1 MQAPEAQAAGKPRTV
16 PVWRALPRA
25 LRDAHQSLVDV
36 GNEAGGEVV
45 RLGLG
50 VSSPYLV
57 THPDHVQQVL
67 QERAAN
73 YLRGDDTALWRSVRQ
88 LVGDGILSEGDTW
101 RNSRRT
107 LAPLFRPARINPL
120 VDTMAEAIDGA
131 TGRLDKAAEAGT
143 VVDIGAE
150 LSRLVCAAIMRVFF
164 ANRLGVDDALRIMAA
179 QESIVTAMAPRLLA
193 PVVPWWVPMP
203 GDRRFHRAV
212 QTIDDILLP
221 VLRKALDEP
230 GSGDDVLSTLAR
242 ARNDGQPLTERQMRD
257 DLVSMVAVTTETSY
271 VALTWLWPVLAT
283 HEDVAHRLYAEI
295 EDVVGAGPV
304 RADHLPQ
311 LTYTRMVLDELLR
324 LFPAGWIVPRRAVG
338 ADVLGGVRIDK
349 GSTVILSPYATHRME
364 AFWGSDAES
373 FDPERFTP
381 ERVAARHRYAYYP
394 FGLGIHRCLGEGLFQ
409 LEAQLIV
416 ATLVSKYRFTLT
428 EPTVPGIRVA
438 ASLRPRR
445 RVELTLTRRESAVA
459 R

>member
-1 MQAPEAQAAGKPRTV
+1 M
-16 PVWRALPRA
+16 PVWKALPNA
-25 LRDAHQSLVDV
+25 LRDAHGSLVDA
-36 GNEAGGEVV
+36 GNATGGEVV

-50 VSSPYLV
+50 ISSPYLV

-73 YLRGDDTALWRSVRQ
+73 YPRGDNTALWRSVRR

-101 RNSRRT
+101 LASRRT
-107 LAPLFRPARINPL
+107 LAPLFRPARINSL
-120 VDTMAEAIDGA
+120 VDTMAVAIEEA
-131 TGRLDKAAEAGT
+131 TGRLDKAANAGA

-164 ANRLGVDDALRIMAA
+164 ADRLHVDDALRIMAA

-193 PVVPWWVPMP
+193 PMVPWWVPMP

-221 VLRKALDEP
+221 VLRDALRQP
-230 GSGDDVLSTLAR
+230 GSEDDVLSTLAR
-242 ARNDGQPLTERQMRD
+242 ARRDGQPLTERQMRD

-283 HEDVAHRLYAEI
+283 HDDVARRLYAEI
-295 EDVVGAGPV
+295 EDVIGAGPV

-311 LTYTRMVLDELLR
+311 LKYTRMVLDELLR
-324 LFPAGWIVPRRAVG
+324 LFPAGWIVPRRAAG
-338 ADVLGGVRIDK
+338 QDVLGGVRIDK
-349 GSTVILSPYATHRME
+349 GATIVLSPYATHRMA
-364 AFWGSDAES
+364 AFWGPDAES
-373 FDPERFTP
+373 FDPERFAP
-381 ERVAARHRYAYYP
+381 ERVARRHRYAYYP
-394 FGLGIHRCLGEGLFQ
+394 FGLGIHRCLGEHLFQ

-416 ATLVSKYRFTLT
+416 ATLLSKYRFTLT

-438 ASLRPRR
+438 ASLRPQR
-445 RVELTLTRRESAVA
+445 RVELTLTHRAPSVA